1 MTIQNPKFIIS
12 QIKRL
17 LMELEKSLDATPVSK
32 GKITSKKPRGLTG
45 EIFGLIQEGF
55 FNEPRSL
62 SEIQEKLR
70 AEGIKKNSSELMR
83 PLLQL
88 IKKKF
93 LERNKIEKKYKYQR
107 R

>member
-1 MTIQNPKFIIS
+1 MTIQNTKFIIS

-17 LMELEKSLDATPVSK
+17 LMELEKSLDATSVSRDEV
-32 GKITSKKPRGLTG
+32 ISKKPRGLTG
-45 EIFGLIQEGF
+45 EIFDLIQEDF

-62 SEIQEKLR
+62 FEIQEKLR
-70 AEGIKKNSSELMR
+70 EEGIKKNSSELMR

-93 LERNKIEKKYKYQR
+93 LKRNKIEKKYKYQCR
-107 R
+107 